1 MNFFG
6 RRKDSVKNN
15 YDERQLLIRYKGFK
29 YSYMI
34 STTMILFFSF
44 ILIISLQK
52 VVIFQN

>member
-1 MNFFG
+1 M
-6 RRKDSVKNN
+6 KNN

>member
-6 RRKDSVKNN
+6 RRKDSVKKN